1 MKTGILLPM
10 GHTSVHK
17 KFIFN
22 EKIDDDYIFGLYGD
36 DYAYIAEVFSGSL
49 ESLKEEVGHLT
60 SAYESSNVEAVKK
73 AAHKIKPLFG
83 FTGLLHH
90 QEMMS
95 RFEHTCESASGIA
108 NITIQYIE
116 IIELMKDGRN
126 VLKEDCNRLTEFIS

>member
-1 MKTGILLPM
+1 MSQA
-10 GHTSVHK
+10 SVYK

-22 EKIDDDYIFGLYGD
+22 EKIDDDYLYGLYGD
-36 DYAYIAEVFSGSL
+36 DYAYIAEVFNNSL
-49 ESLKEEVGHLT
+49 ESLKEEAGHLT
-60 SAYESSNVEAVKK
+60 TAYESSNVDAVKK

-108 NITIQYIE
+108 NVTIQYME
-116 IIELMKDGRN
+116 IIELMKEGRSI
-126 VLKEDCNRLTEFIS
+126 LKEDCNRLTEFIS